1 MVYFGVI
8 HKFRRFLPE
17 NLSYFLEGEACI
29 SGESIMRN
37 IYRVRGLTASFVLAV
52 AVYATLRYFLPQG
65 GQLMSELRQLASV
78 FAIIP
83 LSVPVVAFLADSYRR
98 QRWAQSS
105 SLQSLREMPYM
116 DFRLLIAEALRREGY
131 SVEEKT
137 GLEADQDID
146 LVLYKDKNR
155 IAGLCRHRES
165 NEVDS
170 FQVQELYES
179 MLRDGADVALFITVG
194 SFTEEAQRLARNKP
208 LVLADGKALLELV
221 KAVRN
226 DSQFESARYLRR
238 ASLEPTY

>member
-1 MVYFGVI
+1 MFQEESVLRNVYRLRGIFASL
-8 HKFRRFLPE
+8 FL
-17 NLSYFLEGEACI
+17 AI
-29 SGESIMRN
+29 
-37 IYRVRGLTASFVLAV
+37 
-52 AVYATLRYFLPQG
+52 AVYATLQYLVLKIGPFLSGLKEFYWVPD
-65 GQLMSELRQLASV
+65 L
-78 FAIIP
+78 IP
-83 LSVPVVAFLADSYRR
+83 LLISVTAFFIDIRRR
-98 QRWAQSS
+98 QKWIRNA
-105 SLQSLREMPYM
+105 SLQGLREMPYM

-221 KAVRN
+221 KPVRN